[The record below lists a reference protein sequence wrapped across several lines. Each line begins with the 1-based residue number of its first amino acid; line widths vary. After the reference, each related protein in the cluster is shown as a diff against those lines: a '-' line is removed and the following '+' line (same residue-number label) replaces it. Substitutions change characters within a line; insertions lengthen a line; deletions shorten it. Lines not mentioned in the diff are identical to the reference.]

1 MRILYTNDNINVR
14 HDNNEIHKETIFG
27 LDDNNNIIQNITFQ
41 SNIEILDIDKFKD
54 IIVSSNQT
62 ILEN

>member
-14 HDNNEIHKETIFG
+14 HNHNEIHKETIFG

-41 SNIEILDIDKFKD
+41 TNIEIVDIDKFKD
-54 IIVSSNQT
+54 IIVQSN
-62 ILEN
+62 NC